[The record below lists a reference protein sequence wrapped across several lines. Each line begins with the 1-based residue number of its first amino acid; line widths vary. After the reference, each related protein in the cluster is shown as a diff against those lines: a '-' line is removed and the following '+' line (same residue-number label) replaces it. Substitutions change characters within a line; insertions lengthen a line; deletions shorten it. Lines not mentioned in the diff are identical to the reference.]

1 MVSRVVTRRLH
12 DKVLRIVILFIPIF
26 MVNNFSRAGK
36 TTMSLPVNQL
46 MLITVSSTVIFLTR
60 VPRWCCQHHIWITAV
75 LNGRHPTI
83 VSQAGLDGI
92 EPPFSRSELDFLPL
106 EDSPI
111 RLLVDLPR
119 LELGTSPCKGG
130 VLPLNY
136 RPLAAADGIGPS

>member
-1 MVSRVVTRRLH
+1 MRPWKPPVCSPIYQLVFVTINSIVLLPRIIRWGSYHDIRVT
-12 DKVLRIVILFIPIF
+12 
-26 MVNNFSRAGK
+26 
-36 TTMSLPVNQL
+36 PV
-46 MLITVSSTVIFLTR
+46 FY
-60 VPRWCCQHHIWITAV
+60 
-75 LNGRHPTI
+75 GRHPTI